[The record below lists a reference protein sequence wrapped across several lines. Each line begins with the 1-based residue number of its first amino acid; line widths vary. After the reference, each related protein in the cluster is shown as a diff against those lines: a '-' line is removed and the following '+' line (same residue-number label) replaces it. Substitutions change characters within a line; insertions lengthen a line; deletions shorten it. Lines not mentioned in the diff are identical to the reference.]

1 MSSKSYLNPDTLSGK
16 VIDTLSQSCKSRSGT
31 DSLPFAFCRVVH
43 NAKVCV
49 HSLNALELSQLSV
62 HAKYVVVLVVLQ
74 SLSRVQLFVT
84 SWAV

>member
-1 MSSKSYLNPDTLSGK
+1 MLLPSLSGTLSGK
-16 VIDTLSQSCKSRSGT
+16 VTDTLSQSCKSRSGT

-49 HSLNALELSQLSV
+49 HSLNPLELSQLSV
-62 HAKYVVVLVVLQ
+62 HAKFVVVIVV
-74 SLSRVQLFVT
+74 VQLLSHVQVFVT